1 VYEEPSERV
10 RRRRERALALHETEA
25 RSKAEAEAEAES
37 EAEAEAEAEAEV
49 EVETD
54 TGSGGLSGAGGAN
67 PNPNPNAAGW
77 LGQAGTSASTWVGDG
92 WRALCNAAKGRF
104 GAGSLGTVRLL
115 TGARA
120 GAASAAA
127 ASAAEQQLEPAA
139 LGHVHAQR
147 DAEEQQCD
155 GDGGGDEQQERV
167 ERQQSRTEPDST
179 AGHVE
184 LGRVDEQVL
193 QDGEWQQQQQL
204 VRGGGGDDEEDED
217 EEQPAS
223 GAEERGHA
231 EEADAEAG
239 ALTWQELFSGWGG
252 IMRRGVGAL
261 VGGLGRIRGLVGVGE
276 AGGTGGT
283 EGEADAFGGREGLV
297 HRFAAAWV
305 RVRAAFGDG

>member
-1 VYEEPSERV
+1 MRDRIMSFSDSRSGYAQVTDLPS
-10 RRRRERALALHETEA
+10 
-25 RSKAEAEAEAES
+25 
-37 EAEAEAEAEAEV
+37 
-49 EVETD
+49 
-54 TGSGGLSGAGGAN
+54 
-67 PNPNPNAAGW
+67 
-77 LGQAGTSASTWVGDG
+77 
-92 WRALCNAAKGRF
+92 
-104 GAGSLGTVRLL
+104 
-115 TGARA
+115 
-120 GAASAAA
+120 
-127 ASAAEQQLEPAA
+127 
-139 LGHVHAQR
+139 
-147 DAEEQQCD
+147 
-155 GDGGGDEQQERV
+155 
-167 ERQQSRTEPDST
+167 
-179 AGHVE
+179 
-184 LGRVDEQVL
+184 
-193 QDGEWQQQQQL
+193 QQQL
-204 VRGGGGDDEEDED
+204 VRGGGGDDEEHEE